1 MEATLAG
8 QQPPTRTARAGT
20 TPAAPSK
27 AALRAGYAM
36 STLVVLFLLFDSVG
50 KFMAPPPVVEGT
62 TGLGYDAGHLVPL
75 GVILLA
81 CTLLYA
87 FPRTAVLGAV
97 LLTGYL
103 GGAVAT
109 HLRVWNPL
117 PSHTL
122 FPVYVGV
129 LAWGGLWLRDP
140 RLRALLPLRRR
151 P

>member
-1 MEATLAG
+1 MEATMAR
-8 QQPPTRTARAGT
+8 QQPPTRTVQGET
-20 TPAAPSK
+20 TAAAPSN

-36 STLVVLFLLFDSVG
+36 STLVVLFLLFDGVG
-50 KFMAPPPVVEGT
+50 KFMAPPAVVEGT
-62 TGLGYDAGHLVPL
+62 TRLGYDAGHLVPL
-75 GVILLA
+75 GVILLG

-87 FPRTAVLGAV
+87 VPRTAVLGAV
-97 LLTGYL
+97 LLTAYL

-109 HLRVWNPL
+109 HFRVGDPL

-122 FPVYVGV
+122 FPVYMGV